1 MSFVIFKLINVYFLS
16 HKDMKIS
23 SDSRNVRDDPGL
35 VFPFSLSYYIY
46 FGSFEDEERERHFE
60 LVVVCLEGDYF

>member
-35 VFPFSLSYYIY
+35 VFPFSLSYYTVEILKTR
-46 FGSFEDEERERHFE
+46 RERHFE